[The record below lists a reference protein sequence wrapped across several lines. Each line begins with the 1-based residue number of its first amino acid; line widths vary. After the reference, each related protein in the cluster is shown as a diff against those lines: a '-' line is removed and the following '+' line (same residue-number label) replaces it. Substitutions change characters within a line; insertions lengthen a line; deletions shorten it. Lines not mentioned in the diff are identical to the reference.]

1 MNLIHENWRR
11 YLEGELLQEV
21 TFEDAQKTMRDKGV
35 KFIKAYNYD
44 QGFDPKKNLGSLSTG
59 LEKRIL
65 SLIPSDIGDNQQGTS
80 LLWVLRLLKDP
91 KLKEIIMKTVVE
103 PRIIIGREYARRF
116 GNIRNNLETF
126 FQFQRFMNPTDIN
139 KLKDADSLTNVVAG
153 AKAAIEADKDKKLSA
168 DAPKGAEFF
177 KGNFKFAEDGS
188 VARDE
193 EGLPMFEPAE
203 DGWVIAAAHNK
214 GAACLLGKKT
224 NWCTA
229 APGLNYFNQYYNGE
243 DDPLFFLMSPK
254 GNRYQFAYG
263 EKEFMDVNDDKMR
276 GDDFHELDSK
286 LKEALAEKDLEDR
299 FSVVFEHEEI
309 DYDEKVKEIV
319 EQNRQ
324 RIDNNRI
331 DIGASVHDD
340 YGGEEPLIEGNF
352 SVAYLFS
359 MPPDYDGPTDLES
372 DSYDMIEQAFHK
384 IMGDSL
390 SLGSQGYSGGE
401 MTDVIYL
408 EFGGSLLKVS
418 MSGDT
423 QGYGQGGL
431 EEVDDFLYRAVN
443 DLENNY
449 EKVRNML
456 REVLVDDNILPK
468 TKYDKMFFDIPEYDR
483 DGDEIYVD
491 REDLKEKFEM
501 SLDNIV
507 VGVDEDE
514 GTIEFGFHFP
524 TPSSAA
530 YGKSPKNK
538 ELILT
543 AANKKT
549 IDSLDNQPDLP
560 GVDGGGGAQEALEML
575 AHIIKSNPRVEIK
588 MKVGKE
594 NTFVDFAVNINDVS
608 ESEID
613 QVVKSLGVVG
623 KNIETYRKAMHDSF
637 TKYIEKFPA
646 EYPIADTKELQE
658 SRRIRI
664 IIERKSFSGGNKR
677 IKRKNKNICRA
688 SVEEN
693 L

>member
-11 YLEGELLQEV
+11 YLEEDLLQEV
-21 TFEDAQKTMRDKGV
+21 TYKDAQKTMRDRGV

-59 LEKRIL
+59 LENRIL
-65 SLIPSDIGDNQQGTS
+65 SLIPSDIEDNQQGTS

-103 PRIIIGREYARRF
+103 PRIIIGHEYNAEF

-153 AKAAIEADKDKKLSA
+153 AKKAIEADKDKKLSA

-243 DDPLFFLMSPK
+243 DDPLFFLMNPK

-263 EKEFMDVNDDKMR
+263 EKEFMDVDDNRMR

-286 LKEALAEKDLEDR
+286 LKEALEAKDLEDR
-299 FSVVFEHEEI
+299 FSVVFEYEEV
-309 DYDEKVKEIV
+309 DYDKLVEEMLEKNI
-319 EQNRQ
+319 Q

-331 DIGASVHDD
+331 DISATAYHDYD
-340 YGGEEPLIEGNF
+340 REEPMIDGNF

-372 DSYDMIEQAFHK
+372 ESYDMIEQAFHK

-390 SLGSQGYSGGE
+390 SLGGQEDSYGNATDA
-401 MTDVIYL
+401 TDVIYL
-408 EFGGSLLKVS
+408 EFGRSLLKVS

-423 QGYGQGGL
+423 QGFGRGGL
-431 EEVDDFLYRAVN
+431 EEVDDFLYRSVN

-456 REVLVDDNILPK
+456 REVLMSDNILPK
-468 TKYDKMFFDIPEYDR
+468 TKYDKMFFDIPEYDI
-483 DGDEIYVD
+483 DGDELYTD
-491 REDLKEKFEM
+491 REDIKEKFEM

-507 VGVDEDE
+507 VGIDEDE

-524 TPSSAA
+524 TPNSAT

-543 AANKKT
+543 TANKRT
-549 IDSLDNQPDLP
+549 IDSLNNQPELP
-560 GVDGGGGAQEALEML
+560 GVDGGAAAQETLGML
-575 AHIIKSNPRVEIK
+575 THIMNTNPQVEIK
-588 MKVGKE
+588 MNVSGE
-594 NTFVDFAVNINDVS
+594 NTYVDFVVNINDFD
-608 ESEID
+608 EAEID
-613 QVVKSLGVVG
+613 QVVKSFNTID

-637 TKYIEKFPA
+637 AKYIEKFPA
-646 EYPIADTKELQE
+646 EYPVTDTKELRE

-664 IIERKSFSGGNKR
+664 IIERKSFSGGNK
-677 IKRKNKNICRA
+677 K
-688 SVEEN
+688 
-693 L
+693 